1 MIVPETFRQ
10 GDIIAYVLVNT
21 SFLYAE
27 VHRKG
32 MQLHAACVAV
42 LEHVAQK
49 WEPVLREKTCVNT

>member
-32 MQLHAACVAV
+32 MRLHAARGRRWVD
-42 LEHVAQK
+42 LSI
-49 WEPVLREKTCVNT
+49 